1 MNQWQRELAAS
12 AIFAITYVLISGRQL
27 KVLPLN
33 RPAAALLGAVLMVAT
48 GVMTPERAY
57 RAINYDT
64 LVLLLGMMLI
74 SAYLY
79 LAHFFEWA
87 AELLLNF
94 SRTPARLLLYVTL
107 TSGILSA
114 LLVNDTICLML
125 TPLVVAVIRRGKL
138 PLLPFLI
145 ALATSANIGS
155 AATLVGN
162 PQNMIIGHFS
172 HISFPEFS
180 RSLLP
185 AAVIGL
191 AINFFI
197 LRFGFRKVLR
207 QTAIDRS
214 AHVVPKLERGLFA
227 LVCIVLVSIFAGFLA
242 GLNLA
247 WTAMAGA
254 VLVMVLARRD
264 THNVLKLVD
273 WHLLLFFAALFIVVD
288 GLSDTGLP
296 DEIYSRLQP
305 IFASSMPAQAW
316 NLTWFS
322 VVGSNIFSNVPFV
335 LVAGNWIARF
345 TDPALMW
352 KVLALATTFAGNLT
366 IIGSVANMIVVESAR
381 DHVQIGF
388 WDYARYGIPITILT
402 TASGVAYLFCAKKS
416 LRRAS
421 MRRWHG
427 NIVNR
432 SKPVLRRRNF
442 VWGCRTVH
450 NERYP
455 MMGERK
461 CRPVEQLVRSS
472 YFEPRQNPHATP
484 AYR

>member
-1 MNQWQRELAAS
+1 VNHWQRELVAS
-12 AIFAITYVLISGRQL
+12 AIFVITYVLISGRQL
-27 KVLPLN
+27 KILPLN
-33 RPAAALLGAVLMVAT
+33 RPAAALLGAVLMIAT
-48 GVMTPERAY
+48 GVMTPEHAY

-79 LAHFFEWA
+79 LGHFFEWA
-87 AELLLNF
+87 AELVLKF
-94 SRTPARLLLYVTL
+94 SHTPTRLLLYVTL

-125 TPLVVAVIRRGKL
+125 TPLIVAVVRRGKL
-138 PLLPFLI
+138 PLLPYLV

-155 AATLVGN
+155 VATLVGN

-185 AAVIGL
+185 AAVVGM
-191 AINFFI
+191 AINFVI
-197 LRFGFRKVLR
+197 LRFGFRKMLR
-207 QTAIDRS
+207 ATAIDR
-214 AHVVPKLERGLFA
+214 ADHLAPKLERGLFA
-227 LVCIVLVSIFAGFLA
+227 LVCVVLVSIFAGFLA

-254 VLVMVLARRD
+254 AFVMVIARRD
-264 THNVLKLVD
+264 THGVLKLVD

-288 GLSDTGLP
+288 SLSDTGLP
-296 DEIYSRLQP
+296 DAIYLRLQP
-305 IFASSMPAQAW
+305 IFGSSAPAQAW

-322 VVGSNIFSNVPFV
+322 VVGSNVFSNVPFV

-345 TDPALMW
+345 AEPTLMW

-381 DHVQIGF
+381 DHIQVGF
-388 WDYARYGIPITILT
+388 WDYARFGIPITILT
-402 TASGVAYLFCAKKS
+402 TAAGVVVL
-416 LRRAS
+416 L
-421 MRRWHG
+421 
-427 NIVNR
+427 
-432 SKPVLRRRNF
+432 VLR
-442 VWGCRTVH
+442 
-450 NERYP
+450 
-455 MMGERK
+455 
-461 CRPVEQLVRSS
+461 
-472 YFEPRQNPHATP
+472 
-484 AYR
+484 